1 MALLFQIEDVGSWL
15 KNLRLHKY
23 GSLFSQLSY
32 EEMLGLNEEYLE
44 SKVGRQLVMAVHPSY
59 IYSLPHFLLVLLIID
74 RYLIWPKIHEVHT
87 CFQ

>member
-44 SKVGRQLVMAVHPSY
+44 SKVGRQLVMAVRPSF
-59 IYSLPHFLLVLLIID
+59 IYSLPQFLLVLLIID
-74 RYLIWPKIHEVHT
+74 T
-87 CFQ
+87 

>member
-1 MALLFQIEDVGSWL
+1 MALLLHIEDVGSWL

-44 SKVGRQLVMAVHPSY
+44 SKVCKQLVMAVRLSY
-59 IYSLPHFLLVLLIID
+59 IYSLPPFLLV
-74 RYLIWPKIHEVHT
+74 
-87 CFQ
+87 

>member
-1 MALLFQIEDVGSWL
+1 MLQFQIIGPSVFLQAMTSVVCALIWVCNWWLFCFLEVGSWL

-44 SKVGRQLVMAVHPSY
+44 SKVCKQ
-59 IYSLPHFLLVLLIID
+59 
-74 RYLIWPKIHEVHT
+74 
-87 CFQ
+87 

>member
-1 MALLFQIEDVGSWL
+1 MKYKQIGLLGNLYFENSQSVVACSKLCYRFHRFYFVDVGSWL

-44 SKVGRQLVMAVHPSY
+44 SKVCMSY
-59 IYSLPHFLLVLLIID
+59 
-74 RYLIWPKIHEVHT
+74 
-87 CFQ
+87 

>member
-1 MALLFQIEDVGSWL
+1 MDFWFQIEDVGSWL

-44 SKVGRQLVMAVHPSY
+44 SKVCRQLFMVYLQLISV
-59 IYSLPHFLLVLLIID
+59 LVGIIKID
-74 RYLIWPKIHEVHT
+74 RYLKWYYDQKRPKK
-87 CFQ
+87 

>member
-1 MALLFQIEDVGSWL
+1 MAFWFQIEDVGSWL

-44 SKVGRQLVMAVHPSY
+44 SKVCRQLFMVYLQLISV
-59 IYSLPHFLLVLLIID
+59 LVGIIKID
-74 RYLIWPKIHEVHT
+74 RYLIWHRIHKVNT
-87 CFQ
+87 CF

>member
-1 MALLFQIEDVGSWL
+1 MSAIDGSCFVDVGSWL

-44 SKVGRQLVMAVHPSY
+44 SKVCRHQVTTVSPY
-59 IYSLPHFLLVLLIID
+59 ICSLSQSSLVL
-74 RYLIWPKIHEVHT
+74 W
-87 CFQ
+87 

>member
-1 MALLFQIEDVGSWL
+1 MGFLFQIEDVGSWL

-32 EEMLGLNEEYLE
+32 EEMLSLNEEYLE
-44 SKVGRQLVMAVHPSY
+44 SKVCRQLDMVVHPSY
-59 IYSLPHFLLVLLIID
+59 IYGLSHFLLVLLID
-74 RYLIWPKIHEVHT
+74 RQILNT

>member
-1 MALLFQIEDVGSWL
+1 MSVTDGFLFQIEDVGSWL

-44 SKVGRQLVMAVHPSY
+44 SKVCRQLFIVYLQLISV
-59 IYSLPHFLLVLLIID
+59 LVGIID
-74 RYLIWPKIHEVHT
+74 IR
-87 CFQ
+87 

>member
-59 IYSLPHFLLVLLIID
+59 IYSFRVRQILGPDARDNL
-74 RYLIWPKIHEVHT
+74 KK
-87 CFQ
+87 